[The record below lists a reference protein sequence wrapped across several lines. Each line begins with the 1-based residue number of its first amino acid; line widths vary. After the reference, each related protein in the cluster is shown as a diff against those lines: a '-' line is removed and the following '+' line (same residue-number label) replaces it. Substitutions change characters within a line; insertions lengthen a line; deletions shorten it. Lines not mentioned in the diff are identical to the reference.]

1 MSGLRPIGSEKLE
14 GLDKIKRIIEIS
26 RYNEHVP
33 QPVNENESKEY
44 RLDLADGNTYE
55 IVRERQ
61 GYIIKKNINE
71 SSVDYIEPIQNRKYF
86 SSYSQALKK
95 LNLMAKEFNT
105 LHENTEG
112 TSLFNEQ
119 KKKYKL
125 KVRKPKADAE
135 PVNEPAPAPVAEVP
149 PAPVPEIPAEPAM
162 PPMDAETPPMGG
174 PDMPLPG
181 GEEPMPEPGMPG
193 MEEEPMPEPGM
204 EEEPGMGGEE
214 PEMEDEE
221 IDVEVEK
228 EKGPSEFKRIQ
239 ILVGKLAQKIRQYEE
254 DKDLSAKD
262 VKYIINSI
270 LSALDVEVLDEDDI
284 EQIIAKLEGE
294 EDEESEEEEV
304 DVDME
309 EEMPSDMEGEEEPEL
324 AEMDFAS
331 LAAAQGEVT
340 EYDNLADAVGDYVG
354 ASYGNTMMS
363 KLTDEL
369 SEEDDEDEDL
379 DIFVQKMK
387 RYDRSPET
395 YARKQADIDIRDFL
409 NKGGDFHS
417 DKDSM
422 KKSPIDYDID
432 FEEIGEGDDENYKL
446 RRRGSRMINP
456 RTNHFAHGTFNES
469 KVDSVLSKYFVLTE
483 AEVEKNRVEKREK
496 QEEIYRINKKNIIA
510 LAESTE
516 QLKSALWYIKHNP
529 ESELM
534 GLSNRGNMIFKEGL
548 NDTKITKKG
557 DIL

>member
-1 MSGLRPIGSEKLE
+1 M
-14 GLDKIKRIIEIS
+14 
-26 RYNEHVP
+26 
-33 QPVNENESKEY
+33 
-44 RLDLADGNTYE
+44 
-55 IVRERQ
+55 
-61 GYIIKKNINE
+61 
-71 SSVDYIEPIQNRKYF
+71 
-86 SSYSQALKK
+86 
-95 LNLMAKEFNT
+95 
-105 LHENTEG
+105 
-112 TSLFNEQ
+112 
-119 KKKYKL
+119 
-125 KVRKPKADAE
+125 
-135 PVNEPAPAPVAEVP
+135 
-149 PAPVPEIPAEPAM
+149 
-162 PPMDAETPPMGG
+162 
-174 PDMPLPG
+174 
-181 GEEPMPEPGMPG
+181 
-193 MEEEPMPEPGM
+193 
-204 EEEPGMGGEE
+204 EPGMGEEPDMGEE

-221 IDVEVEK
+221 IDVEVDK

-294 EDEESEEEEV
+294 EDEEGEEEEV

-340 EYDNLADAVGDYVG
+340 EYDTLGDAVEDYVG

-369 SEEDDEDEDL
+369 SEVDDEDEDL
-379 DIFVQKMK
+379 DVIVQKMK
-387 RYDRSPET
+387 KYDRSPET

-409 NKGGDFHS
+409 NSGDG
-417 DKDSM
+417 DSM
-422 KKSPIDYDID
+422 KKSPIDYDVD

-456 RTNHFAHGTFNES
+456 RNNHFAHGTFNES

-483 AEVEKNRVEKREK
+483 AEVEKNRTEKREK
-496 QEEIYRINKKNIIA
+496 QEEIYRVNKKNIIT

-529 ESELM
+529 ESKIM
-534 GLSNRGNMIFKEGL
+534 GLSNKGNIVFKEGL
-548 NDTKITKKG
+548 NETKITKKG

>member
-105 LHENTEG
+105 LYENTEG

-125 KVRKPKADAE
+125 KVRKPKKADAE
-135 PVNEPAPAPVAEVP
+135 PVNEPAPAPVADVP
-149 PAPVPEIPAEPAM
+149 PAPAPEIPAEPAM
-162 PPMDAETPPMGG
+162 PPMDTEMPPMGG
-174 PDMPLPG
+174 SEMPLPG
-181 GEEPMPEPGMPG
+181 GEEPMTEPGMPG
-193 MEEEPMPEPGM
+193 MEEEPMPGM
-204 EEEPGMGGEE
+204 EEEPMPGMEEE

-270 LSALDVEVLDEDDI
+270 LSSLDVEVLDEDDI

-294 EDEESEEEEV
+294 EEDEEEV

-309 EEMPSDMEGEEEPEL
+309 EEIPSDMEGEEEPEL

-340 EYDNLADAVGDYVG
+340 EYDSLGDAVEDYVG
-354 ASYGNTMMS
+354 SAYGNTMMS

-379 DIFVQKMK
+379 DIIVQKMK
-387 RYDRSPET
+387 RYDRSPDT

-417 DKDSM
+417 DEDSM
-422 KKSPIDYDID
+422 RKSPIDYDVD

-469 KVDSVLSKYFVLTE
+469 KVESVLSKYFVLTE
-483 AEVEKNRVEKREK
+483 SEVEKNRTVKREK
-496 QEEIYRINKKNIIA
+496 QEEIYRVNKKNIIT

-529 ESELM
+529 ESKIM
-534 GLSNRGNMIFKEGL
+534 GLSNKGNMIFKEGL
-548 NDTKITKKG
+548 NETRITKKG

>member
-61 GYIIKKNINE
+61 GYIIKKSINE
-71 SSVDYIEPIQNRKYF
+71 SSIDYIEPIQNRKYF

-149 PAPVPEIPAEPAM
+149 PAPAPEIPAEPEM
-162 PPMDAETPPMGG
+162 PPMDTEMPPMGG
-174 PDMPLPG
+174 SEMPAPG
-181 GEEPMPEPGMPG
+181 GEEPMM
-193 MEEEPMPEPGM
+193 
-204 EEEPGMGGEE
+204 EPGMGEEPMMEPGMGEEPDMGEE
-214 PEMEDEE
+214 PEIEDEE
-221 IDVEVEK
+221 IDVEVDK

-294 EDEESEEEEV
+294 EDEEGEEEEV

-340 EYDNLADAVGDYVG
+340 EYDSLGDAVEDYVG

-369 SEEDDEDEDL
+369 SEVDDEDEDL
-379 DIFVQKMK
+379 DVIVQKMK
-387 RYDRSPET
+387 KYDRSPET

-409 NKGGDFHS
+409 NSGDG
-417 DKDSM
+417 DSV
-422 KKSPIDYDID
+422 KKTPIDYDVD

-456 RTNHFAHGTFNES
+456 RNNHFAHGTFNES

-496 QEEIYRINKKNIIA
+496 QEEIYRVNKKNIIA

-529 ESELM
+529 ESKVM
-534 GLSNRGNMIFKEGL
+534 GLSNKGNIVFKEGL
-548 NDTKITKKG
+548 NETKITKKG

>member
-33 QPVNENESKEY
+33 QPVNENDSKEY
-44 RLDLADGNTYE
+44 RLNLADGNTYE

-105 LHENTEG
+105 LYENTEG

-149 PAPVPEIPAEPAM
+149 PAPAPEIPAEPEM
-162 PPMDAETPPMGG
+162 PPMEAEMPPMGG
-174 PDMPLPG
+174 PEMPAPG
-181 GEEPMPEPGMPG
+181 GEEPMM
-193 MEEEPMPEPGM
+193 
-204 EEEPGMGGEE
+204 EPGMGEEPMMEPDMGEE
-214 PEMEDEE
+214 PDMEDEE
-221 IDVEVEK
+221 IDVEVDK

-294 EDEESEEEEV
+294 EDEEGEEEEI

-309 EEMPSDMEGEEEPEL
+309 EETPSDMEGEEEPEL

-340 EYDNLADAVGDYVG
+340 EYDSLGDAVEDYVG

-369 SEEDDEDEDL
+369 SEVDDEDEDL
-379 DIFVQKMK
+379 DVIVQKMK
-387 RYDRSPET
+387 KYDRSPET

-409 NKGGDFHS
+409 NSGEG
-417 DKDSM
+417 DSM
-422 KKSPIDYDID
+422 RKSPIDYDVD

-456 RTNHFAHGTFNES
+456 RNNHFAHGTFNES

-496 QEEIYRINKKNIIA
+496 QEEIYRVNKKNIIT

-529 ESELM
+529 ESKIM
-534 GLSNRGNMIFKEGL
+534 GLSNKGNIVFKEGL
-548 NDTKITKKG
+548 NETKITKKG

>member
-1 MSGLRPIGSEKLE
+1 
-14 GLDKIKRIIEIS
+14 
-26 RYNEHVP
+26 V
-33 QPVNENESKEY
+33 
-44 RLDLADGNTYE
+44 AD
-55 IVRERQ
+55 
-61 GYIIKKNINE
+61 
-71 SSVDYIEPIQNRKYF
+71 
-86 SSYSQALKK
+86 
-95 LNLMAKEFNT
+95 
-105 LHENTEG
+105 
-112 TSLFNEQ
+112 
-119 KKKYKL
+119 
-125 KVRKPKADAE
+125 
-135 PVNEPAPAPVAEVP
+135 VP
-149 PAPVPEIPAEPAM
+149 PAPAPEIPAEPAM
-162 PPMDAETPPMGG
+162 PPMDTEMPPMGG
-174 PDMPLPG
+174 SEMPLPG
-181 GEEPMPEPGMPG
+181 GEEPMTEPGMPG
-193 MEEEPMPEPGM
+193 MEEEPMPGM
-204 EEEPGMGGEE
+204 EEEPMPGMEEE

-270 LSALDVEVLDEDDI
+270 LSSLDVEVLDEDDI

-294 EDEESEEEEV
+294 EDEEGEEEV

-340 EYDNLADAVGDYVG
+340 EYDSLGDAVEGYVG
-354 ASYGNTMMS
+354 SAYGNTMMS

-369 SEEDDEDEDL
+369 SEEEDEEDEDL
-379 DIFVQKMK
+379 DTFVQKMK
-387 RYDRSPET
+387 KYDRSPET
-395 YARKQADIDIRDFL
+395 YAKKQADIDIRDFL
-409 NKGGDFHS
+409 NSGDG
-417 DKDSM
+417 DSM
-422 KKSPIDYDID
+422 KKSPIDYDVD

-469 KVDSVLSKYFVLTE
+469 KVESVLSKYFVLTE
-483 AEVEKNRVEKREK
+483 SEVEKNRTVKREK
-496 QEEIYRINKKNIIA
+496 QEEIYRVNKKNIIT

-529 ESELM
+529 ESKIM
-534 GLSNRGNMIFKEGL
+534 GLSNKGNMIFKEGL
-548 NDTKITKKG
+548 NETRITKKG

>member
-105 LHENTEG
+105 LYENTEG

-125 KVRKPKADAE
+125 KVKKPKADAE
-135 PVNEPAPAPVAEVP
+135 PVNEPAPAPVAELP
-149 PAPVPEIPAEPAM
+149 PAPAPEIPAEPEM
-162 PPMDAETPPMGG
+162 PPMGG
-174 PDMPLPG
+174 SEIPAPG
-181 GEEPMPEPGMPG
+181 GEEPMMEPDMG
-193 MEEEPMPEPGM
+193 EEPMMEPDM
-204 EEEPGMGGEE
+204 GEE
-214 PEMEDEE
+214 PDMGKEPDMEDEE

-294 EDEESEEEEV
+294 EDEEGEEEEV

-309 EEMPSDMEGEEEPEL
+309 EEMPSDMEGEEDPEL

-340 EYDNLADAVGDYVG
+340 EYDSLGDAVEDYVG

-369 SEEDDEDEDL
+369 SEVDDEDEDL
-379 DIFVQKMK
+379 DVIVQKMK
-387 RYDRSPET
+387 KYDRSPET
-395 YARKQADIDIRDFL
+395 YAKKQADIDIRDFL
-409 NKGGDFHS
+409 NSGEG
-417 DKDSM
+417 DSM
-422 KKSPIDYDID
+422 RKSPIDYDVD

-456 RTNHFAHGTFNES
+456 RNNHFAHGTFNES

-496 QEEIYRINKKNIIA
+496 QEEIYRVNKKNIIT

-529 ESELM
+529 ESKIM
-534 GLSNRGNMIFKEGL
+534 GLSNKGNMIFKEGL
-548 NDTKITKKG
+548 NETKITKKG

>member
-1 MSGLRPIGSEKLE
+1 
-14 GLDKIKRIIEIS
+14 
-26 RYNEHVP
+26 
-33 QPVNENESKEY
+33 
-44 RLDLADGNTYE
+44 
-55 IVRERQ
+55 
-61 GYIIKKNINE
+61 
-71 SSVDYIEPIQNRKYF
+71 
-86 SSYSQALKK
+86 
-95 LNLMAKEFNT
+95 
-105 LHENTEG
+105 
-112 TSLFNEQ
+112 
-119 KKKYKL
+119 
-125 KVRKPKADAE
+125 
-135 PVNEPAPAPVAEVP
+135 VAEVP
-149 PAPVPEIPAEPAM
+149 PAPAPEIPAEPEM
-162 PPMDAETPPMGG
+162 PPMDAEMPPMGG
-174 PDMPLPG
+174 SEMPAPG
-181 GEEPMPEPGMPG
+181 GEEPMM
-193 MEEEPMPEPGM
+193 
-204 EEEPGMGGEE
+204 EPGMGEEPMMEPGMGEEPDMGEE

-221 IDVEVEK
+221 IDVEVDK

-294 EDEESEEEEV
+294 EDEEGEEEEV

-340 EYDNLADAVGDYVG
+340 EYDTLGGAVEDYVG

-369 SEEDDEDEDL
+369 SEEDDEDL

-409 NKGGDFHS
+409 NSGDG
-417 DKDSM
+417 DSM
-422 KKSPIDYDID
+422 KKSPIDYDVD

-469 KVDSVLSKYFVLTE
+469 KVESVLSKYFVLTE
-483 AEVEKNRVEKREK
+483 SEVEKNRTVKREK
-496 QEEIYRINKKNIIA
+496 QEEIYRVNKKNIIT

-529 ESELM
+529 ESKIM
-534 GLSNRGNMIFKEGL
+534 GLSNKGNMIFKEGL
-548 NDTKITKKG
+548 NETRITKKG

>member
-105 LHENTEG
+105 LYENTEG

-125 KVRKPKADAE
+125 KVRKPKADTE

-149 PAPVPEIPAEPAM
+149 PAPAPEIPAEPEM

-174 PDMPLPG
+174 PEMPAPG
-181 GEEPMPEPGMPG
+181 GEESIM
-193 MEEEPMPEPGM
+193 
-204 EEEPGMGGEE
+204 EPGMGEEPMMEPGMGEE

-221 IDVEVEK
+221 IDVEVDK

-340 EYDNLADAVGDYVG
+340 EYDSLGDAVEDYVG

-369 SEEDDEDEDL
+369 SEVDDEEEDL
-379 DIFVQKMK
+379 DIIVQKMK
-387 RYDRSPET
+387 KYDRSPET

-409 NKGGDFHS
+409 NSGDG
-417 DKDSM
+417 DSV
-422 KKSPIDYDID
+422 KKTPIDYDVD

-456 RTNHFAHGTFNES
+456 RNNHFAHGTFNES

-483 AEVEKNRVEKREK
+483 AEVEKNRTEKREK
-496 QEEIYRINKKNIIA
+496 QEEIYRVNKKNIIT

-529 ESELM
+529 ESKIM
-534 GLSNRGNMIFKEGL
+534 GLSNKGNIVFKEGL
-548 NDTKITKKG
+548 NETKITKKG

>member
-26 RYNEHVP
+26 RYNENVP
-33 QPVNENESKEY
+33 QPVNENESNEY
-44 RLDLADGNTYE
+44 SLDLADGNTYE

-105 LHENTEG
+105 LYENTEG

-125 KVRKPKADAE
+125 KVRKPKKTDAE
-135 PVNEPAPAPVAEVP
+135 PVNEPAPAPVADVP
-149 PAPVPEIPAEPAM
+149 PAPAPEIPAEPAM
-162 PPMDAETPPMGG
+162 PPMDTEMPPMGG
-174 PDMPLPG
+174 SEMPLPG
-181 GEEPMPEPGMPG
+181 GEEPMTEPGMPGLEEEPIPG
-193 MEEEPMPEPGM
+193 MEEEPIPGM
-204 EEEPGMGGEE
+204 EEE

-270 LSALDVEVLDEDDI
+270 LSSLDVEVLDEDDI

-294 EDEESEEEEV
+294 EDEEGEEEEV

-340 EYDNLADAVGDYVG
+340 EYDSLGDAVEGYVG
-354 ASYGNTMMS
+354 SAYGNTMMS

-369 SEEDDEDEDL
+369 SEEDDEEDEDL
-379 DIFVQKMK
+379 DTFVQKMK
-387 RYDRSPET
+387 KYDRSPET
-395 YARKQADIDIRDFL
+395 YAKKQADIDIRDFL
-409 NKGGDFHS
+409 NSGDG
-417 DKDSM
+417 DSM
-422 KKSPIDYDID
+422 KKSPIDYDVD

-469 KVDSVLSKYFVLTE
+469 KVESVLSKYFVLTE
-483 AEVEKNRVEKREK
+483 SEVEKNRTVKREK
-496 QEEIYRINKKNIIA
+496 QEEIYRVNKKNIIT

-529 ESELM
+529 ESKIM
-534 GLSNRGNMIFKEGL
+534 GLSNKGNMIFKEGL
-548 NDTKITKKG
+548 NETRITKKG